1 MIWDLALTIVICI
14 CWGIASSVAAGA
26 PIANATAK
34 WGIQALIAIIAIIAI
49 LGVWGL
55 GGGYHHPGY

>member
-1 MIWDLALTIVICI
+1 MIWDIALTIVIFI
-14 CWGIASSVAAGA
+14 VWSIASGVAGGA

-34 WGIQALIAIIAIIAI
+34 WGIQALIAIVAVVAI

-55 GGGYHHPGY
+55 IPAGEWHR